1 MPATQNVEMEMEYRL
16 AGIASGV
23 RNDPITGLR

>member
-1 MPATQNVEMEMEYRL
+1 MPAAQNVEMEMEYRL